1 MPNNESEKSINT
13 KRYKT
18 NDMNDNKET
27 YYKVWDEFNRLRM
40 VTPKLRNARAFIEE
54 AEGVKIEFN
63 SFKVCTSQ
71 RFFHTFRVLRVKL

>member
-1 MPNNESEKSINT
+1 
-13 KRYKT
+13 
-18 NDMNDNKET
+18 MNDNKET
-27 YYKVWDEFNRLRM
+27 YYKVWDEFNRLRL

-54 AEGVKIEFN
+54 AESVKIEFN